1 MLNLIS
7 KSDFSN
13 FASGGRNWAAT
24 KKLCILSPWTL
35 IFVAAQ
41 LRPPVAK
48 FEKSDL
54 EIRLSEAQSIFCQKI
69 LGLKFILGAKKIF

>member
-1 MLNLIS
+1 MH
-7 KSDFSN
+7 N
-13 FASGGRNWAAT
+13 F
-24 KKLCILSPWTL
+24 
-35 IFVAAQ
+35 FVTAQ

-69 LGLKFILGAKKIF
+69 LGLKFILGAKKNF